1 LKLLLGEDVE
11 VNVDLNEEDDD
22 GMSDEDHEDNDSE
35 CDGNEDFLEV
45 EGEEEE

>member
-22 GMSDEDHEDNDSE
+22 GMSDEDHED
-35 CDGNEDFLEV
+35 FLEG